1 MAGAA
6 DLAPFLGR
14 PHHSAPCYHGPAD
27 GSPTAR
33 ATPPMRGEVEPMPF
47 FVELF
52 CLPRSLTDLARAVI
66 EACSARKAEGYAPR
80 HMGKRRGGSA
90 RNKRGR

>member
-1 MAGAA
+1 
-6 DLAPFLGR
+6 
-14 PHHSAPCYHGPAD
+14 
-27 GSPTAR
+27 
-33 ATPPMRGEVEPMPF
+33 MPF

-52 CLPRSLTDLARAVI
+52 CLLRSLTDLARAVI
-66 EACSARKAEGYAPR
+66 EACSARRAEGYAPR